1 MTIRLSGTHQ
11 LMTVP
16 KGEKGD
22 PGSSV
27 RIVGSIEGLLP
38 SIPSQYSKI
47 DMPVYAIES
56 PFCLYWW
63 EESQEQYMQVVPEE
77 GDGYLVESKTGNN
90 SEDGYMYVASGW
102 KWKGPY
108 QVQGPKG
115 DDGTDGQ
122 DAALFRLKMDEA
134 WAKWKYSDSDGEL
147 ELEAAASGRVV
158 YVKGNTEL
166 PLSSATEYSDYR
178 VIVVFYGRRVRT
190 DLCTLES
197 DGSWSAPESISG
209 WKKSSYPYLNYISIE
224 LQGSNSSG
232 NWQTL
237 ESASI
242 SIVTDGNTGKQGD
255 IGPMGLPAGAYN
267 ETARYTRTQKIVPIV
282 EHNDEYWYP
291 RNIGTLTNS
300 EPSANNADWEKA
312 ENFSVMF
319 VKILFAAFAH
329 LGEAIFHGKYMFS
342 QRGIVNG
349 ASSSNYE
356 KFDPD
361 NPDDE
366 ENANRFAPNLYM
378 NFLTGAARLA
388 AGNAKFHADGTVDI
402 KGIIHALGGTFKG
415 VVKADLMY
423 SPVKV
428 LGSEESLTVQYTIDP
443 VEEPYHTYYGEA
455 DKDITITL
463 PESEDFD
470 GLELQFFH
478 LPGTRS
484 GRGYMAV
491 KGSNIIYDED
501 GQTMV
506 FSSVGDTKLFIEAG
520 SLATLKAI
528 GYRWILVAGKVHT

>member
-1 MTIRLSGTHQ
+1 MTIRLSGTRQ
-11 LMTVP
+11 LMTAP

-27 RIVGSIEGLLP
+27 RIVGSIEDLLP

-63 EESQEQYMQVVPEE
+63 EESQEQYMQVVPGE

-90 SEDGYMYVASGW
+90 SEDGYMYVASGG

-108 QVQGPKG
+108 QIQGPPG
-115 DDGTDGQ
+115 ADGTDGL
-122 DAALFRLKMDEA
+122 DAAFFRLKMDEA
-134 WAKWKYSDSDGEL
+134 WAKWKHRDSDGEL
-147 ELEAAASGRVV
+147 ELEAAASGRAV

-178 VIVVFYGRRVRT
+178 VLYVFYGRRVRT
-190 DLCTLES
+190 GTCSLQS
-197 DGSWSAPESISG
+197 DGSWSAPAAISG
-209 WKKSSYPYLNYISIE
+209 WLKSNWPDLNYISIE
-224 LQGSNSSG
+224 LQGSRDG

-242 SIVTDGNTGKQGD
+242 SIVTDGDTGVQGD

-267 ETARYTRTQKIVPIV
+267 ETARYTRTQEVVPIV
-282 EHNDEYWYP
+282 EHNGEYWYP
-291 RNIGTLTNS
+291 KNIGTLTGS
-300 EPSANNADWEKA
+300 EPSANNADWKKA
-312 ENFSVMF
+312 DYFEVMF
-319 VKILFAAFAH
+319 VKILFAAFAK
-329 LGEAIFHGKYMFS
+329 LGEAIFHGNFMFS
-342 QRGIVNG
+342 QNGKVKG
-349 ASSSNYE
+349 ASSSDYQ
-356 KFDPD
+356 KFKPAY
-361 NPDDE
+361 PDDE
-366 ENANRFAPNLYM
+366 ENDDRFAPNLYL

-388 AGNAKFHADGTVDI
+388 AGNAKFYADGRVDI

-428 LGSEESLTVQYTIDP
+428 LGSEESWEVQYTIDP

-455 DKDITITL
+455 GNDITITL
-463 PESEDFD
+463 PKSEDFD

-484 GRGYMAV
+484 GHGYMAV

-501 GQTMV
+501 GQALA
-506 FSSVGDTKLFIEAG
+506 FSSVGDTNLFIEAG

-528 GYRWILVAGKVHT
+528 GYRWILVTGKIHT